1 MDALS
6 SLLYRAGYVFAV
18 KLALEL
24 AVERWMPSVV
34 IETDCLEVVRM
45 INEVN
50 VCMAA
55 EGVIVDQIKCL
66 MSLMQIS
73 EIMYAPRDANM
84 AAHAIAQFV
93 ARLWIK
99 YVNI

>member
-6 SLLYRAGYVFAV
+6 SLLYRAGYVELFAA

-50 VCMAA
+50 VCMGA
-55 EGVIVDQIKCL
+55 EGAIVDQIKGL

-73 EIMYAPRDANM
+73 EIMYAPRDAIWQLMQLPN
-84 AAHAIAQFV
+84 
-93 ARLWIK
+93 L
-99 YVNI
+99 